1 MASLSVADPRRIG
14 RLQIEADAGDDSSVI
29 DPQTLSRLWQRHVDR
44 LLIVARGVGEPAE
57 DAVQEAF
64 LQLARQT
71 RLPDDPLA
79 WLVRV
84 TRNQL
89 LQWQRSGMRRAARE
103 RRVSGGPTSADS
115 AAVWLE
121 STQNGIDDHL
131 DAALVTARLQ
141 QLPAE
146 VREVIVMHLW
156 GELTFEQIGGIVGR
170 SRSSV
175 HRQYQQGLS
184 QLRCHFET
192 FAEDDSLGNIQ

>member
-1 MASLSVADPRRIG
+1 MTSLSVADPRRFG
-14 RLQIEADAGDDSSVI
+14 WLPSEAIAGDEPSVI
-29 DPQTLSRLWQRHVDR
+29 DPQILSRLWRRHIDR

-64 LQLARQT
+64 LQLARQST
-71 RLPDDPLA
+71 LPDDPLA

-89 LQWQRSGMRRAARE
+89 RQWQRSGTRRTAREKRAAD
-103 RRVSGGPTSADS
+103 PT
-115 AAVWLE
+115 AATASWLE
-121 STQNGIDDHL
+121 SPQDAVEDRL
-131 DAALVTARLQ
+131 DAALVTERLR

-146 VREVIVMHLW
+146 VREVMVMHLW
-156 GELTFEQIGGIVGR
+156 GELTFQQIAAIVGR

-192 FAEDDSLGNIQ
+192 FAEYDSRGNMP